1 MNVFE
6 EKGITHLDLHGI
18 KHLDVSD
25 EVIDFIY
32 QFQDKIP
39 LMIICGNSNRMIEL
53 VKNSLN
59 SNSIVFSSPRFGII
73 RVEKLRTTQIYSF
86 SKNNSQMKN

>member
-1 MNVFE
+1 MKVFE
-6 EKGITHLDLHGI
+6 ERGITHLDLHGI
-18 KHLDVSD
+18 KHLDASD

-73 RVEKLRTTQIYSF
+73 RVEKL
-86 SKNNSQMKN
+86 

>member
-18 KHLDVSD
+18 KHIDVSD

-32 QFQDKIP
+32 QYQHKIP
-39 LMIICGNSNRMIEL
+39 LIIICGNSNRMVEL
-53 VKNSLN
+53 VKSSLN

-73 RVEKLRTTQIYSF
+73 RVEKL
-86 SKNNSQMKN
+86 

>member
-18 KHLDVSD
+18 KHLDVCD

-39 LMIICGNSNRMIEL
+39 LMIICGNSNRMVEL
-53 VKNSLN
+53 VKSSLN

-73 RVEKLRTTQIYSF
+73 RVEKL
-86 SKNNSQMKN
+86 

>member
-1 MNVFE
+1 MNIFE
-6 EKGITHLDLHGI
+6 ERGITHLDLHGVR
-18 KHLDVSD
+18 HQEASD
-25 EVIDFIY
+25 EVIDFVY

-73 RVEKLRTTQIYSF
+73 RVEKL
-86 SKNNSQMKN
+86 